1 MPDDQELVREILS
14 GSEAAMEVLTRK
26 YYRPI
31 FAFVYRKVGEKEIA
45 YDLTQEIFIKM
56 MKKIHTYSNKKKFSS
71 WLFMIALNHCRDY
84 WKSNEFKRLSMQTEL
99 QDIQQN
105 EQQQVSYIFENKETR
120 EQIKLAMESLPEY
133 QKEALILKYFH
144 QMKIKEIAELT
155 NSNNSTVKSRLKQGI
170 SKLAVLLRKEEGENE
185 QISKRGYGNR
195 RNP

>member
-1 MPDDQELVREILS
+1 
-14 GSEAAMEVLTRK
+14 
-26 YYRPI
+26 
-31 FAFVYRKVGEKEIA
+31 
-45 YDLTQEIFIKM
+45 M

-120 EQIKLAMESLPEY
+120 EQIKQAMESLPEY

-144 QMKIKEIAELT
+144 QMKIREIAELT
-155 NSNNSTVKSRLKQGI
+155 NSNASTVKSRLKQGI
-170 SKLAVLLRKEEGENE
+170 GKLAVLLRKEEGVNE

>member
-120 EQIKLAMESLPEY
+120 EQIKQAMESLPEY

-155 NSNNSTVKSRLKQGI
+155 NSNASTVKSRLKQGI
-170 SKLAVLLRKEEGENE
+170 GKLAVLLRKEEGVNE